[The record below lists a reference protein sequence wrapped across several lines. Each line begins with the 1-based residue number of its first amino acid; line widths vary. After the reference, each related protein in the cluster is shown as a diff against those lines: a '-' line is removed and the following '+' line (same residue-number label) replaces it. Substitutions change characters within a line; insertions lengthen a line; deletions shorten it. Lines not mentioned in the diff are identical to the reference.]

1 MGLFFWLNIATKAP
15 DYAILGTMK
24 YRLYTT
30 SKKAWSA
37 MIKSIAQAKKSI
49 YIEMYIFLDDT
60 TDSHDFIG
68 LLKKQAQAGVE
79 VVIVADAFGS
89 LDMKGKT
96 ITELRAAGVEFLL
109 FSHFWHRTH
118 RKIVV
123 IDKQVAFVGGV
134 NIEKKIINWQDIQIK
149 MEGNKTVKAVLRSF
163 ARTYQAC
170 GGKNKNILS
179 YYQKSLIKK
188 IKSLVLENLP
198 IHNISSLRE
207 YYKTK
212 IISAQKNIKI
222 ITPYFLPPRWL
233 MALLDDARR
242 RQIEIEII
250 IPQNTDFKIV
260 DKINN
265 SYASQLALS
274 GIKFY
279 HNPKMNHA
287 KVLLVDDTEALVG
300 SQNLDFLSFGRNLE
314 VGVFFKQREIVQE
327 LNQIFNKWRGQSAPF
342 QITKIRLNW
351 GKRITMKVIRLFLS
365 II

>member
-1 MGLFFWLNIATKAP
+1 
-15 DYAILGTMK
+15 MK

-68 LLKKQAQAGVE
+68 LLEKQALAGLE
-79 VVIVADAFGS
+79 VVVIADAFGS
-89 LDMKGKT
+89 LELKKQT
-96 ITELRAAGVEFLL
+96 IIDLRAVGVEVLF

-118 RKIVV
+118 RKIIV
-123 IDKQVAFVGGV
+123 IDNRLAFTGGV

-163 ARTYQAC
+163 ARTYQSC
-170 GGKNKNILS
+170 GGKNKNIIS
-179 YYQKSLIKK
+179 YYKKSLLKK

-198 IHNISSLRE
+198 VHNVSSLMD
-207 YYKTK
+207 YYKEK
-212 IISAQKNIKI
+212 IVSAQRSIKI

-233 MALLDDARR
+233 MALLDDARC

-250 IPQNTDFKIV
+250 IPEHTDFQTI
-260 DKINN
+260 DKINY
-265 SYASQLALS
+265 SYVSQMEPT

-279 HNPKMNHA
+279 ANPKMNHA
-287 KVLLVDDTEALVG
+287 KVLIVDDDEALVG
-300 SQNLDFLSFGRNLE
+300 SQNLDSLSFGHNLE
-314 VGVFFKQREIVQE
+314 VGVFFKQKEIVKE
-327 LNQIFNKWRGQSAPF
+327 LIRIFNNWRGQSTPF
-342 QITKIRLNW
+342 QIGKIRLNW
-351 GKRITMKVIRLFLS
+351 WEQIKVKIIRLFLS